1 MLANCATVVIKFKH
15 LEHYLISW
23 PKEESVS
30 EAPASKIIDPT
41 ETLKVGDTCRVR
53 TRGSR
58 DLYSGTISAIGK
70 FINLILL

>member
-1 MLANCATVVIKFKH
+1 MLANRATVVIKF
-15 LEHYLISW
+15 EHYLISW

-70 FINLILL
+70 FKI